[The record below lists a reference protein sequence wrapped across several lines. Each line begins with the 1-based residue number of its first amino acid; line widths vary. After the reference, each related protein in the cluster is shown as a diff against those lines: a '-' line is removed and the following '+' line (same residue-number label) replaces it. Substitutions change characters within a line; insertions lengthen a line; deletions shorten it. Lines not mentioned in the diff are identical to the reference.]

1 MQRFK
6 SVWMDKLDLPRLFV
20 YLEINGY
27 EVEIDVNL
35 IVEVNGKLRGVG
47 LYTEGPDVG
56 EEFLISHNVCEIA
69 LERYKEMLEEED

>member
-1 MQRFK
+1 MERFK
-6 SVWMDKLDLPRLFV
+6 SLWMDKLDLPLLFV

-47 LYTEGPDVG
+47 LCTEGPNVG
-56 EEFLISHNVCEIA
+56 EEFLISHNVCKIA
-69 LERYKEMLEEED
+69 LERYEEILEEC